1 MTSIQINGADKGV
14 LHGGDQDLPLTL
26 DGVDLAGGVLVH
38 RRQSSQQGAGIAVID
53 LQPQQFI
60 VKILSLRENDVGPA
74 EEQVFIFIGQ
84 GGVHIVH
91 AGELQ
96 QHQLLV
102 DVIRRGGDG
111 LTVDIKGFA
120 AGQQPGGDPAGLH
133 PHLAPDAVGID
144 DAAYPDKFLLHKA
157 LLVCV

>member
-1 MTSIQINGADKGV
+1 MSAR
-14 LHGGDQDLPLTL
+14 P
-26 DGVDLAGGVLVH
+26 
-38 RRQSSQQGAGIAVID
+38 
-53 LQPQQFI
+53 
-60 VKILSLRENDVGPA
+60 

-120 AGQQPGGDPAGLH
+120 AGQQRGETRRGCTRTSPRMPWALTMRPTRINSCFIKHSLSVFDFLPVIIYVFGGAGNRNLISEKMG
-133 PHLAPDAVGID
+133 D
-144 DAAYPDKFLLHKA
+144 FLSA
-157 LLVCV
+157 ICAFVQSAS